1 MTNQI
6 SLADKKNRK
15 KGERGSPGGPLVRN
29 LEERKAKQMN
39 RRIVWVLGVMVA
51 LGVLMTLGSGVKAEA
66 QALKGAPGEEYIA
79 VTCMGNLEYFSA
91 HKFAWK
97 WMGEKLGVKTSYI
110 GPAEY
115 DVPGEIAA
123 FDQAIARR
131 PAGIVVFGVDE
142 SLKPDIDKAVAAG
155 IPVVTISG
163 DVPDS
168 KRSTFVGTNQHDL
181 GFFGGQK
188 IGEVLGG
195 KGDVAIL
202 TITGVSM
209 FDDREA
215 GFREGFGKYP
225 GINVVQTG
233 DTKAD
238 TVTAINVAK
247 AILQRFPNLA
257 AFACTDSTGGIAAA
271 TAVSEA
277 GKVGKVKVVSMD
289 RNSDVLEKVKSGVL
303 FGTIAQDDCAEMVW
317 GLLVLFSKKHFDP
330 PLTSSNALAKVDAA
344 PANIFTSISWVDKS
358 NVQYFLDANKLY
370 K

>member
-1 MTNQI
+1 M
-6 SLADKKNRK
+6 S
-15 KGERGSPGGPLVRN
+15 
-29 LEERKAKQMN
+29 
-39 RRIVWVLGVMVA
+39 RRILLVLGVVVA
-51 LGVLMTLGSGVKAEA
+51 LGALMTFGSAVKADA
-66 QALKGAPGEEYIA
+66 QALKGSPNEEYIA

-97 WMGEKLGVKTSYI
+97 WMGDQLGVKTAYI

-123 FDQAIARR
+123 FDQAIARK
-131 PAGIVVFGVDE
+131 PAGIACFGVDE
-142 SLKPDIDKAVAAG
+142 SLKPSIDKAVAAG
-155 IPVVTISG
+155 IPVVTFSG

-181 GFFGGQK
+181 GYFGGKK
-188 IGEVLGG
+188 IGEVVGG

-202 TITGVSM
+202 TISGVGM
-209 FDDREA
+209 FDQREQ
-215 GFREGFGKYP
+215 GFRDGFGTWP
-225 GINVVQTG
+225 GIKVVQTG

-247 AILQRFPNLA
+247 AILQRFPNLT

-271 TAVSEA
+271 TAVKEA
-277 GKVGKVKVVSMD
+277 GKAGKIKVVSMD
-289 RNSDVLEKVKSGVL
+289 RNSDVLEQVKSGVL
-303 FGTIAQDDCAEMVW
+303 DGTLAQDDCAEMVW
-317 GLLVLFSKKHFDP
+317 CLMTLFSKKHFDP
-330 PLTSSNALAKVDAA
+330 LLTTNNARAGVDAA

>member
-1 MTNQI
+1 M
-6 SLADKKNRK
+6 S
-15 KGERGSPGGPLVRN
+15 
-29 LEERKAKQMN
+29 
-39 RRIVWVLGVMVA
+39 RRVLWVLGMMVA
-51 LGVLMTLGSGVKAEA
+51 FGALMTLSGATKAEA
-66 QALKGAPGEEYIA
+66 QALKGSPGEEYLA
-79 VTCMGNLEYFSA
+79 VACMGNLEYFSA

-97 WMGEKLGVKTSYI
+97 WMGDKLGVKTSYI

-115 DVPGEIAA
+115 DVPGQISA

-131 PAGIVVFGVDE
+131 PAGIAVFGVDE
-142 SLKPDIDKAVAAG
+142 SLKPSIDKAVAAG
-155 IPVVTISG
+155 IPVVTYSG

-195 KGDVAIL
+195 QGDVAIL
-202 TITGVSM
+202 TISGVSM
-209 FDDREA
+209 FDQREA

-225 GINVVQTG
+225 GIRVVQTG

-247 AILQRFPNLA
+247 AILQRFPNLS
-257 AFACTDSTGGIAAA
+257 AFACTDSTGGIAAS
-271 TAVSEA
+271 TAVKEA
-277 GKVGKVKVVSMD
+277 GKAGKIKVVSMD
-289 RNSDVLEKVKSGVL
+289 RNSDVLNMVKSGVL
-303 FGTIAQDDCAEMVW
+303 DGTIAQDDCAEMVW
-317 GLLVLFSKKHFDP
+317 CLMVLFSKHHFDP
-330 PLTSSNALAKVDAA
+330 PLTSNNVAAKVDAA

-358 NVQYFLDANKLY
+358 NVDYFLEANKMY

>member
-1 MTNQI
+1 M
-6 SLADKKNRK
+6 S
-15 KGERGSPGGPLVRN
+15 
-29 LEERKAKQMN
+29 
-39 RRIVWVLGVMVA
+39 RRVLWVLGMMVA
-51 LGVLMTLGSGVKAEA
+51 FGALMTLSGATKAEA
-66 QALKGAPGEEYIA
+66 QALKGSPGEEYLA
-79 VTCMGNLEYFSA
+79 VACMGNLEYFSA

-97 WMGEKLGVKTSYI
+97 WMGDKLGVKTSYI

-115 DVPGEIAA
+115 DVPGQISA

-131 PAGIVVFGVDE
+131 PAGIAVFGVDE
-142 SLKPDIDKAVAAG
+142 SLKPEINKAVEAG
-155 IPVVTISG
+155 IPVVTYSG

-195 KGDVAIL
+195 QGDVAIL
-202 TITGVSM
+202 TISGVSM
-209 FDDREA
+209 FDQREA

-225 GINVVQTG
+225 GIKVVQTG

-257 AFACTDSTGGIAAA
+257 AFACTDSTGGIAAS
-271 TAVSEA
+271 TAVKEA
-277 GKVGKVKVVSMD
+277 GKAGKIKVVSMD
-289 RNSDVLEKVKSGVL
+289 RNSDVLNMVKSGVL
-303 FGTIAQDDCAEMVW
+303 DGTIAQDDCAEMVW
-317 GLLVLFSKKHFDP
+317 CLMVLFSKHHFDP
-330 PLTSSNALAKVDAA
+330 PLSSNNVAAKVDAA

-358 NVQYFLDANKLY
+358 NVDYFLEANKMY

>member
-1 MTNQI
+1 M
-6 SLADKKNRK
+6 SRK
-15 KGERGSPGGPLVRN
+15 ML
-29 LEERKAKQMN
+29 L
-39 RRIVWVLGVMVA
+39 ILGVVAA
-51 LGVLMTLGSGVKAEA
+51 LGAVMTLAGAARAEA
-66 QALKGAPGEEYIA
+66 QVLMGSPNEEYIA

-97 WMGEKLGVKTSYI
+97 WMGDKLGVKTAYI

-115 DVPGEIAA
+115 DVPGQIAA

-142 SLKPDIDKAVAAG
+142 SLKPSIDKAVDAG

-188 IGEVLGG
+188 IGQVLGG

-202 TITGVSM
+202 TITGVTM
-209 FDDREA
+209 FDQREEGFRA
-215 GFREGFGKYP
+215 GFAKYP
-225 GINVVQTG
+225 GIKVVQTG

-247 AILQRFPNLA
+247 AILQRFPNLS

-271 TAVSEA
+271 TAVREA
-277 GKVGKVKVVSMD
+277 GKAGKVKVVSMD
-289 RNSDVLEKVKSGVL
+289 RNSDVLEQVKSGVL
-303 FGTIAQDDCAEMVW
+303 AGTIAQDDCAEMVW

-330 PLTSSNALAKVDAA
+330 PLASNNAKAGVDAA

-358 NVQYFLDANKLY
+358 NVDYFLEANKLY
-370 K
+370 KP

>member
-1 MTNQI
+1 M
-6 SLADKKNRK
+6 S
-15 KGERGSPGGPLVRN
+15 
-29 LEERKAKQMN
+29 
-39 RRIVWVLGVMVA
+39 RRILLVIGVVVA
-51 LGVLMTLGSGVKAEA
+51 LGALMTFGSAVKADA
-66 QALKGAPGEEYIA
+66 QALKGSPNEEYIA

-97 WMGEKLGVKTSYI
+97 WMGDQLGVKTAYI

-123 FDQAIARR
+123 FDQAIARK
-131 PAGIVVFGVDE
+131 PAGIACFGVDE
-142 SLKPDIDKAVAAG
+142 SLKPSIDKAVAAG
-155 IPVVTISG
+155 IPVVTFSG

-181 GFFGGQK
+181 GYFGGKK
-188 IGEVLGG
+188 IGEVVGG

-202 TITGVSM
+202 TISGVSM
-209 FDDREA
+209 FDQREQ
-215 GFREGFGKYP
+215 GFRDGFGTWP
-225 GINVVQTG
+225 GIKVVQTG

-247 AILQRFPNLA
+247 AILQRFPNLT

-271 TAVSEA
+271 TAVKEA
-277 GKVGKVKVVSMD
+277 GKAGKIKVVSMD
-289 RNSDVLEKVKSGVL
+289 RNSDVLEQVKSGVL
-303 FGTIAQDDCAEMVW
+303 DGTLAQDDCAEMVW
-317 GLLVLFSKKHFDP
+317 CLMTLFSKKHFDP
-330 PLTSSNALAKVDAA
+330 LLTTNNARAGVDAA

>member
-1 MTNQI
+1 
-6 SLADKKNRK
+6 
-15 KGERGSPGGPLVRN
+15 V
-29 LEERKAKQMN
+29 
-39 RRIVWVLGVMVA
+39 VA
-51 LGVLMTLGSGVKAEA
+51 FGALMTLGSAVKADA
-66 QALKGAPGEEYIA
+66 QALKGSPNEEYIA

-97 WMGEKLGVKTSYI
+97 WMGDQLGVKTAYI

-123 FDQAIARR
+123 FDQAIARK
-131 PAGIVVFGVDE
+131 PAGIVCFGVDE
-142 SLKPDIDKAVAAG
+142 SLKPSIDKAVAAG

-181 GFFGGQK
+181 GYFGGKK
-188 IGEVLGG
+188 IGQVLGG
-195 KGDVAIL
+195 QGDVAIL
-202 TITGVSM
+202 TISGVGM
-209 FDDREA
+209 FDAREQ
-215 GFREGFGKYP
+215 GFREGFATYP

-247 AILQRFPNLA
+247 AILQRFPNIS

-277 GKVGKVKVVSMD
+277 GKAGKIKVVSMD

-330 PLTSSNALAKVDAA
+330 LLTTNNARAGVDAA
-344 PANIFTSISWVDKS
+344 PANVFTSISWVDKS

>member
-1 MTNQI
+1 M
-6 SLADKKNRK
+6 S
-15 KGERGSPGGPLVRN
+15 
-29 LEERKAKQMN
+29 
-39 RRIVWVLGVMVA
+39 RRVLWVLGMMDA
-51 LGVLMTLGSGVKAEA
+51 FGALMTLSGATKAEA
-66 QALKGAPGEEYIA
+66 QALKGSPGEEYLA
-79 VTCMGNLEYFSA
+79 VACMGNLEYFSA

-97 WMGEKLGVKTSYI
+97 WMGDKLGVKTSYI

-115 DVPGEIAA
+115 DVPGEIST

-131 PAGIVVFGVDE
+131 PAGIAVFGVDE
-142 SLKPDIDKAVAAG
+142 SLKPEINKAVEAG
-155 IPVVTISG
+155 IPVVTYSG

-195 KGDVAIL
+195 QGDVAIL
-202 TITGVSM
+202 TISGVSM
-209 FDDREA
+209 FDQREA

-225 GINVVQTG
+225 GIRVVQTG

-247 AILQRFPNLA
+247 AILQRFPNLS
-257 AFACTDSTGGIAAA
+257 AFACTDSTGGIAAS
-271 TAVSEA
+271 TAVKEA
-277 GKVGKVKVVSMD
+277 GKAGKIKVVSMD
-289 RNSDVLEKVKSGVL
+289 RNSDVLNMVKSGVL
-303 FGTIAQDDCAEMVW
+303 DGTIAQDDCAEMVW
-317 GLLVLFSKKHFDP
+317 CLMVLFSKHHFDP
-330 PLTSSNALAKVDAA
+330 PLSSNNVAAKVDAA

-358 NVQYFLDANKLY
+358 NVDYFLEANKMY